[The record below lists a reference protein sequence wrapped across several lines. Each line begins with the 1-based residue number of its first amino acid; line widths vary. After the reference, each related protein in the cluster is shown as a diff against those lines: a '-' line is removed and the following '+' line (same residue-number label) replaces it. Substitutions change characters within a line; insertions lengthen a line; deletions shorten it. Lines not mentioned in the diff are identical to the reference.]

1 MQPTATLSPAPVWSG
16 PQKIAFRF
24 FFGYFVLYTLPF
36 VDGLWHALIPWVG
49 AHLLQLPQ
57 PITTFT
63 NGSGDTT
70 YDYVLVGCM
79 VVLAWIATVVWS
91 VLDRRRANYNV
102 LLYWLTVLVRYYL
115 AFVMFSYGFAKVFKT
130 QFPYPDLRRLL
141 QPYGDSS
148 PMGLAWTFLGFSLGY
163 NWFMGLAEVGGAA
176 LLLFRRTTTLGALV
190 LAGTSAN
197 ILAINL
203 FYDVPVKLFS
213 SNLLLMALFLAALDG
228 RRLLNLFFLNRP
240 VAKANHAPFFKDR
253 RWRIAG
259 WVVKGIFIGGNLY
272 TNVNQG
278 FENARQYG
286 DAAPKPPLY
295 GYYDVQTF
303 AVNADTLAPLTTDT
317 TRWRKLVI
325 GSSRFANVRMMN
337 DTLQRYNLKLDP
349 AKRSLLLTN
358 RDDTLRRYTFT
369 YVRPDSGTLVL
380 RGSGYRRD
388 SLFLRLHAQPVEQF
402 LLTSRGFRWVNEFPF
417 NR

>member
-1 MQPTATLSPAPVWSG
+1 MQTTSTLSPAPAWSG

-36 VDGLWHALIPWVG
+36 VDGLWRALIPWVG
-49 AHLLQLPQ
+49 AHVLQLSQ

-70 YDYVLVGCM
+70 YDYVLVLCM
-79 VVLAWIATVVWS
+79 VVLAGMATVVWS
-91 VLDRRRANYNV
+91 VLDRRRANYTV
-102 LLYWLTVLVRYYL
+102 LLYWLTVLVRFYL
-115 AFVMFSYGFAKVFKT
+115 AFIMVSYGFAKVFKT

-213 SNLLLMALFLAALDG
+213 SNLLFMALFLAILEG
-228 RRLLNLFFLNRP
+228 QRLLNLFFLNRP
-240 VAKANHAPFFKDR
+240 TAAANHAPFFKNR

-259 WVVKGIFIGGNLY
+259 WVVKGLFIGGNLY
-272 TNVNQG
+272 TNVYQG
-278 FENARQYG
+278 FANARQYG
-286 DAAPKPPLY
+286 DTAPKPHLY
-295 GYYDVQTF
+295 GYYEVQTF
-303 AVNADTLAPLTTDT
+303 AVAADTLAPLTTDT
-317 TRWRKLVI
+317 TRWRKLVL
-325 GSSRFANVRMMN
+325 GNRSLANVQMMN
-337 DTLQRYNLKLDP
+337 DSLRRFTVKLDTV
-349 AKRSLLLTN
+349 KRSFVLTN
-358 RDDTLRRYTFT
+358 RDDTLQRYVFT
-369 YVRPDSGTLVL
+369 YVRPDSTSLVL

-388 SLFLRLHAQPVEQF
+388 SLFLRLRLLPTEKF
-402 LLTSRGFRWVNEFPF
+402 LLTNRGFRWVNEFPF

>member
-1 MQPTATLSPAPVWSG
+1 MQSTATLSPSPVWST
-16 PQKIAFRF
+16 PQKITFRF

-36 VDGLWHALIPWVG
+36 IDGLWHAVIPWVG
-49 AHLLQLPQ
+49 AQVLRLSQ

-70 YDYVLVGCM
+70 YDYVLVGCK
-79 VVLAWIATVVWS
+79 VVFAGMATVVWS
-91 VLDRRRANYNV
+91 VLDRRRANYNT

-228 RRLLNLFFLNRP
+228 RRLLNVFLLNRP
-240 VAKANHAPFFKDR
+240 VAKADHAPFFQNR
-253 RWRIAG
+253 RWRIVG
-259 WVVKGIFIGGNLY
+259 LIVKILFVGGNLY
-272 TNVNQG
+272 TNVYQG
-278 FENARQYG
+278 FANARQYG

-295 GYYDVQTF
+295 GYYEVQTF
-303 AVNADTLAPLTTDT
+303 AIDADTLVPLTTDT
-317 TRWRKLVI
+317 TRWRKLVV
-325 GSSRFANVRMMN
+325 GNRNMANVQMMN
-337 DTLQRYNLKLDP
+337 DSLRRFTLKLDTV
-349 AKRSLLLTN
+349 KRSFVLTN
-358 RDDTLRRYTFT
+358 RDDTLQRYVFT
-369 YVRPDSGTLVL
+369 YARPDSTTLVL
-380 RGSGYRRD
+380 RGSGFRRD
-388 SLFLRLHAQPVEQF
+388 SLFLRLRAQPVEKF
-402 LLTSRGFRWVNEFPF
+402 LLTSQGFRWVNEFPF